1 MKPSMKLTN
10 AVHVLLYIARKDNN
24 ISYSSKAVAESVNT
38 NPSRIRAIMA
48 ELTNAAIIKREG
60 GPMSRPI
67 LARPASEISLADI
80 LKAVDSAAIFQL
92 DSKVNQHCPLAS
104 QVNPALAVYYQQFED
119 HLLEDM
125 ENVSLGDL
133 IADVNQQTKSKMF

>member
-1 MKPSMKLTN
+1 MKLTN

-104 QVNPALAVYYQQFED
+104 QVNPTLAVYYQQFED